1 MKSPVRSPDCV
12 KSGNSNPL
20 RNHIGADFF
29 LFRPGLYVRMNEKV
43 RPCIFEESYA
53 NQDIRYRWLD
63 TYDA

>member
-1 MKSPVRSPDCV
+1 MSSQEIRIRSEIT
-12 KSGNSNPL
+12 SE
-20 RNHIGADFF
+20 RIF

-43 RPCIFEESYA
+43 RPCIFEEGYA